1 MNNFVF
7 GLEAILNEKGAEHA
21 IEFAHKQLEAMFAM
35 LPKTKQKQFKEQ
47 FRSAVGDCVTVTVKN
62 CLTGKPVQIRWDQVG
77 GPCDPSTE
85 RYHSM

>member
-7 GLEAILNEKGAEHA
+7 GLEAMKNAKGTQGALD
-21 IEFAHKQLEAMFAM
+21 FAHKQMEEMFAL
-35 LPKTKQKQFKEQ
+35 LPKAKQKQFKEQ
-47 FRSAVGDCVTVTVKN
+47 FRGAVGDCVTVTVKN